1 MGRCEVL
8 EMLLSSSLGA
18 LMLQD
23 VSRAHMGA
31 RFYRM
36 FFFFLSPPELSL
48 AASFYN
54 RKEGARST

>member
-31 RFYRM
+31 RFYHI
-36 FFFFLSPPELSL
+36 FFSSFFPFELSL

-54 RKEGARST
+54 RKEPGVHE